1 MSLNKAIKSGKEYRK
16 QYYGSKAFCRSCRN
30 NGPCGW
36 CEENR
41 KIKNIKRMQSILDKM
56 KDI

>member
-1 MSLNKAIKSGKEYRK
+1 MSLDKAIKTGKEYRK
-16 QYYGSKAFCRSCRN
+16 QYYGSKAFDYTCRN
-30 NGPCGW
+30 NGSCRW

-41 KIKNIKRMQSILDKM
+41 KIKNIKRMQSVLDKM